1 MHKATKIILIFLL
14 LSFNLPSPTLSRGA
28 TSSCAASAC
37 VFLPSVQ
44 NTGVVYVVEKDH
56 YAFYGVL
63 DNIWG
68 EVTASRPA
76 LNVVIEARVYD
87 KATHELVGSGSA
99 SPILTA
105 TLPGQANPFYLSTG
119 VQLNDH
125 PNIYDTLTI
134 TSWTPMTET
143 EYLPVTVVY
152 TQTTYDGYGGAV
164 FARVRNDT
172 GKTLSHVRGVA
183 FHFENQ
189 DVIDYEPLLAP
200 GEAITMSFS
209 LRSISPDGSRVGVS
223 VQGIAEEP
231 PPTASPALPSFSLFP
246 EGALGEF
253 R

>member
-1 MHKATKIILIFLL
+1 
-14 LSFNLPSPTLSRGA
+14 
-28 TSSCAASAC
+28 
-37 VFLPSVQ
+37 VQ
-44 NTGVVYVVEKDH
+44 RTGIVYVVEKGY
-56 YAFYGVL
+56 YAFYGVFV
-63 DNIWG
+63 NIWG

-76 LNVVIEARVYD
+76 LDVVIEARVYD

-105 TLPGQANPFYLSTG
+105 TLPGQANPFYLDTG
-119 VQLNDH
+119 LYSNDH
-125 PNIYDTLTI
+125 PNTYDIVTI
-134 TSWTPMTET
+134 ASWTPMTET

-183 FHFENQ
+183 FSLESQN
-189 DVIDYEPLLAP
+189 VINYGQPLAP
-200 GEAITMSFS
+200 GEAITLSFG
-209 LRSISPDGSRVGVS
+209 LRSMFPSGAHTGVS

-231 PPTASPALPSFSLFP
+231 APAASPPLPSFSLFP